1 MRQPVLLCYNLREE
15 VFKKV
20 RLAAM
25 RFKIRVRPVSPSEYG
40 ETLAALCGMEPP
52 AGLPAPGAF
61 EDEMLVMAH
70 LSSLQASQ
78 FLQALRRLGVPPIA
92 LKAMLTPTNSAW
104 NSLTLHGELSSEHA
118 ALEAGKQ
125 AVHPAP
131 DAPAE

>member
-52 AGLPAPGAF
+52 KGVPAPGDF
-61 EDEMLVMAH
+61 EDAMLVMAH
-70 LSSLQASQ
+70 LSSL
-78 FLQALRRLGVPPIA
+78 RL
-92 LKAMLTPTNSAW
+92 
-104 NSLTLHGELSSEHA
+104 
-118 ALEAGKQ
+118 
-125 AVHPAP
+125 
-131 DAPAE
+131 